1 MDCTYVN
8 KIITKYDNNGQL
20 NLNEKTI
27 YSNLSQIL
35 NNWFNNSFNRY
46 SYYPKLNIQQSG
58 SRAKST
64 AIKGKSDI
72 DMFLSI
78 EDPNN
83 ANTLK
88 QYYDSIYN
96 FLKSNGYSVRK
107 QNVSIGVKYNGCDI
121 DVVPAKKVN
130 SMSYQRYNDHY
141 LWSNKHQC
149 RMLTNI
155 QKHIDLVQQSGIRK
169 EIMLLKVWRENHKL
183 DFPSIYIEQLCV
195 EELKRHNQ
203 YNLADNFMHMLQY
216 IADNIEN
223 KRIVDSSNCNNI
235 ISDSLTSAEKK
246 RISNQARD
254 SLGQKYWE
262 PKRYM
267 VDKAFII
274 DSDGNVS
281 DQIDIVIYDQQYSPI
296 VFKQNGA
303 LYITAESVYAVF
315 EVKQELNK
323 ANIEYASEKIASVRK
338 LRRTSAPITYSTGV
352 KPAKPLHKIIGGI
365 LTTHTSWN
373 SPIDSV
379 LNLHLK
385 GLESNYTI
393 DLICCLKDSSFCV
406 EYLEDKITLHKNT
419 KDEVLIYV
427 FLELLLMLQKIGT
440 VPAIDLLQYAKAIDS
455 I

>member
-1 MDCTYVN
+1 MGNTIDI
-8 KIITKYDNNGQL
+8 KELFKGMQSEMLASLSAQQFISHPGTKGDVT
-20 NLNEKTI
+20 E
-27 YSNLSQIL
+27 
-35 NNWFNNSFNRY
+35 NNWLFWMR
-46 SYYPKLNIQQSG
+46 K
-58 SRAKST
+58 
-64 AIKGKSDI
+64 
-72 DMFLSI
+72 FL
-78 EDPNN
+78 
-83 ANTLK
+83 
-88 QYYDSIYN
+88 
-96 FLKSNGYSVRK
+96 
-107 QNVSIGVKYNGCDI
+107 
-121 DVVPAKKVN
+121 
-130 SMSYQRYNDHY
+130 
-141 LWSNKHQC
+141 
-149 RMLTNI
+149 
-155 QKHIDLVQQSGIRK
+155 
-169 EIMLLKVWRENHKL
+169 
-183 DFPSIYIEQLCV
+183 
-195 EELKRHNQ
+195 
-203 YNLADNFMHMLQY
+203 
-216 IADNIEN
+216 
-223 KRIVDSSNCNNI
+223 
-235 ISDSLTSAEKK
+235 
-246 RISNQARD
+246 
-254 SLGQKYWE
+254 

-385 GLESNYTI
+385 GLESNNTI